1 MLRRGERRKEV
12 SEFSCLATGHN
23 RLGLEGG
30 EKLIAERTRLA
41 QIMGAETFADAAL
54 GVVGQVQRVV
64 QPPSAVVVPQ
74 MVVRVFLVDPD

>member
-1 MLRRGERRKEV
+1 MRRGERRKEV

-41 QIMGAETFADAAL
+41 QIAGAETFSDAAL
-54 GVVGQVQRVV
+54 GVVRKV
-64 QPPSAVVVPQ
+64 
-74 MVVRVFLVDPD
+74 